1 MIGSLKGGYYSDQT
15 RVRAAELIIIII
27 SIIVSAVCDAIT
39 AHYST
44 LTPAPPPAARASHF
58 SGCVN
63 LVQCA
68 G

>member
-15 RVRAAELIIIII
+15 RVRAAELIIII

-39 AHYST
+39 AHHST

>member
-15 RVRAAELIIIII
+15 CVRAAELIIII

-58 SGCVN
+58 SGCGN